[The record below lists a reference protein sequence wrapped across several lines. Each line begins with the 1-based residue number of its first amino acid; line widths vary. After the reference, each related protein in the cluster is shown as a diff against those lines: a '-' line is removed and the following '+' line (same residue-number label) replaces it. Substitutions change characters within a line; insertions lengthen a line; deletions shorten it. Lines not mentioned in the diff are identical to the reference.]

1 MIKSLR
7 DDKSVTLARSQ
18 QSLDLLQIEVT
29 NKTAAVKSLEDE
41 LKKQE
46 ATGRELQRKLKATE
60 ARQRMETDVMMELKS
75 TVESLEDKLKREEA
89 AGMEL
94 QNKLKSSEAHH
105 NTALMELKS
114 TVESLEDMM
123 KMQEAA
129 GSLLQIEVTKK
140 IAAVKSLED
149 ELKKQE
155 AAGRE
160 LQHKLNATEAKE
172 KDTLAEKDVLAQ
184 EAVENMMILE
194 DEIKNLKAQ
203 VQHLT
208 AMLQYDKDCLME
220 LKEVKQT
227 AVVLSVSFLPL
238 LVPICYLYLR

>member
-1 MIKSLR
+1 MSNTHHLELAALERQMLAAKSQAQLVEHKLSVEAMKQEEDLKTQVQVLTANIAQKEDMLKSLR

-18 QSLDLLQIEVT
+18 QSLNLLQIEVT
-29 NKTAAVKSLEDE
+29 NKT
-41 LKKQE
+41 
-46 ATGRELQRKLKATE
+46 
-60 ARQRMETDVMMELKS
+60 
-75 TVESLEDKLKREEA
+75 
-89 AGMEL
+89 
-94 QNKLKSSEAHH
+94 
-105 NTALMELKS
+105 
-114 TVESLEDMM
+114 
-123 KMQEAA
+123 
-129 GSLLQIEVTKK
+129 
-140 IAAVKSLED
+140 AAVKSLED

-194 DEIKNLKAQ
+194 GEIKNLKAQ
-203 VQHLT
+203 VQNLT